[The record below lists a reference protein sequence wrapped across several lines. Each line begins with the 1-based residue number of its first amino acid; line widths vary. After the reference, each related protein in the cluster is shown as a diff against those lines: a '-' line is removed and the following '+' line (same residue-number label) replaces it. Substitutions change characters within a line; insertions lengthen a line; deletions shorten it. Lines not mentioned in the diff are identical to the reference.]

1 MEVSV
6 LAGLVGTII
15 AVITSI
21 ISLAHWLGRKFARID
36 MRLKQLEREFD
47 ARLQRLE
54 ERFDIR
60 FQRFNARFQ
69 QLEERFDM
77 RLKQL
82 EREFSARFQ
91 QLERRIDSLASFTR
105 STYTLLI
112 DFMTMKGTIHKR
124 GESFLDQRG

>member
-21 ISLAHWLGRKFARID
+21 ISLAYWLGRKFARID

-47 ARLQRLE
+47 ARLQ
-54 ERFDIR
+54 
-60 FQRFNARFQ
+60 

-82 EREFSARFQ
+82 EREFSVGFQ